1 MNKTKLTDIQK
12 IKLKNNIDVHSL
24 AQKRKSKQVSMRL
37 IANVSGCSSSDYN
50 DYEHEKKP
58 FNKHVYRKAMKH
70 LDSIG

>member
-12 IKLKNNIDVHSL
+12 INLKNNIDVNSL
-24 AQKRKSKQVSMRL
+24 AQKRKNRQVSMRL
-37 IANVSGCSSSDYN
+37 IAKASSCSSSDYN

-58 FNKHVYRKAMKH
+58 FNKHVYKKAMKY

>member
-24 AQKRKSKQVSMRL
+24 VQKRKSKQVSMRL
-37 IANVSGCSSSDYN
+37 IAKVSGCSSSDYN

>member
-1 MNKTKLTDIQK
+1 MNKTELTDIQK
-12 IKLKNNIDVHSL
+12 INLKNNIDVHSL
-24 AQKRKSKQVSMRL
+24 DQKRKSKQVSMRL
-37 IANVSGCSSSDYN
+37 IAKVSGCSSSDYN

>member
-12 IKLKNNIDVHSL
+12 INQKNNIDVHSL
-24 AQKRKSKQVSMRL
+24 VQKRTSKQVSMHL
-37 IANVSGCSSSDYN
+37 IAEVSGCSSSDYN

-70 LDSIG
+70 LNSIG

>member
-12 IKLKNNIDVHSL
+12 IKLKNNIDVHFL

-37 IANVSGCSSSDYN
+37 IAKVSGCSSSDYN